1 MHVHRVEANKVE
13 EFLED
18 TLELLP
24 ENIAIFPITALLNKA
39 DVPSVVLLVNISLD
53 RFCYSKLVDYLRGN

>member
-1 MHVHRVEANKVE
+1 ME

-39 DVPSVVLLVNISLD
+39 DVPSVILLVNISLD